1 MTGFLASVRNLQQA
15 RIALAAGADL
25 IDLKAPERG
34 SLGAL
39 SCAEASQIVLAL
51 GGVRMISATVGDL
64 PMEPRRVA
72 CAVRQMAGTGVDF
85 VKVGISARGDTPATV
100 RALAELNTPGV
111 NLIAVLFADEEAMP
125 VPIEVLAASGFRG
138 CMLDTQDKTRGSLT
152 TILPVHSLR
161 RFVSTVHRHG
171 LLCGLAG
178 SLRPG
183 DVPVL
188 ADLQP
193 DYLGFRGALC
203 RHGQRTE
210 EMDSQRVRAV
220 ARLLRDHQSNSP
232 HAAQPEKFGST
243 PHTYSHPVEDI
254 T

>member
-1 MTGFLASVRNLQQA
+1 
-15 RIALAAGADL
+15 
-25 IDLKAPERG
+25 
-34 SLGAL
+34 
-39 SCAEASQIVLAL
+39 
-51 GGVRMISATVGDL
+51 
-64 PMEPRRVA
+64 MEPHRVTH
-72 CAVRQMAGTGVDF
+72 AVKQMAETGVDF

-100 RALAELNTPGV
+100 RALAGMTNPGL
-111 NLIAVLFADEEAMP
+111 NLIAVLFADEVAMP

-152 TILPVHSLR
+152 TILSIHSLR
-161 RFVSTVHRHG
+161 RFVSTVHGHG

-178 SLRPG
+178 SLRPE
-183 DVPVL
+183 DIPAL

-220 ARLLRDHQSNSP
+220 ARLLRDYQSNGQ
-232 HAAQPEKFGST
+232 HAAQPEKHGST
-243 PHTYSHPVEDI
+243 LRSCSHPVEDI